1 MNAKQIEKSLKVC
14 RAVAGIL
21 KEQFPNDIMKLKKNT
36 IIEHSK
42 KNSRLLHG
50 TKTMSGCQAYYSREN
65 KRIVI
70 TQKFLIDQVGWDG
83 HNHYSLNPIMEKRI
97 RKHIYLKKNGFPE
110 DKIIEKEHTIRKRY
124 FDPET
129 NRILYGPR
137 IYGNWALIELMCH
150 ELAHHRTSGHGKGFK
165 VKYLRLRQHMANA
178 VISGKFYDEVKA

>member
-1 MNAKQIEKSLKVC
+1 MGTQQIEKSLKVC
-14 RAVAGIL
+14 RTVAGIL
-21 KEQFPNDIMKLKKNT
+21 KEQFPNDIMKLKENT

-70 TQKFLIDQVGWDG
+70 KQKILIDQVGWDG
-83 HNHYSLNPIMEKRI
+83 TNYYSLNPIMEQYNPL
-97 RKHIYLKKNGFPE
+97 HKKYYELRRDENDNF
-110 DKIIEKEHTIRKRY
+110 RMS
-124 FDPET
+124 
-129 NRILYGPR
+129 YGPT

-150 ELAHHRTSGHGKGFK
+150 EFAHHRTSGHGKGFK

-178 VISGKFYDEVKA
+178 VISGKFYEVSKK